1 MESSNYQCP
10 ACNGPLH
17 FDAALGKLKC
27 DYCDSTFTADEA
39 KAYLEKQQKRA
50 EEKAQ
55 AAKTEEQRAAEQAE
69 RDARLAGDVD
79 TSAGTTDNCASAD
92 TSNQERDPIQAY
104 LDSKKP
110 LSEDDPNANAVSCES
125 CGATLIVSDVSAVTT
140 CPYCGNNS
148 IIPGKLGGA
157 LEPDYL
163 IPFSITKEQAIA
175 KLKDHYKG
183 KICLPRV
190 FSEQNHLEE
199 IQGVYVPFWLYDGA
213 CSGSADF
220 TCTNVRVFTDGK
232 WEVTETDT
240 WNVHRAGDCG
250 FARVP
255 ADASK
260 RMPNNHMDSIEP
272 YDFAGLVPFNTSYL
286 PGFAAERY
294 DDEVADCASR
304 VKTRM
309 ANSLEE
315 GLRDSVGPYTNV
327 IASGSNATETI
338 SKVSYALL
346 PVWLLHT
353 KWQGQD
359 FLFAVN
365 GQTGKLVG
373 DLPTDKKKLNLLTL
387 AGLVAGFA
395 VGALLTGLFIA

>member
-1 MESSNYQCP
+1 METSNYQCP

-27 DYCDSTFTADEA
+27 DYCDSTFTAVEA
-39 KAYLEKQQKRA
+39 QVYHEEQQKRA
-50 EEKAQ
+50 EQKAQ
-55 AAKTEEQRAAEQAE
+55 AAKTEEERKREQAE
-69 RDARLAGDVD
+69 KESRAQSANATSNADDARNDEC
-79 TSAGTTDNCASAD
+79 SKAD
-92 TSNQERDPIQAY
+92 TDPIQAY

-110 LSEDDPNANAVSCES
+110 LSEDDPSANAVNCES
-125 CGATLIVSDVSAVTT
+125 CGAILIVSNVSAVTT

-148 IIPGKLGGA
+148 IIPGKIGGA
-157 LEPDYL
+157 LEPDRL

-175 KLKDHYKG
+175 KLKEHYKG
-183 KICLPRV
+183 KICLPKV
-190 FSEQNHLEE
+190 FSSQNHLEE
-199 IQGVYVPFWLYDGA
+199 IQGVYVPFWLYDGS
-213 CSGSADF
+213 CTGSSDF
-220 TCTNVRVFTDGK
+220 ICTNVRVFTDGK

-240 WNVHRAGDCG
+240 WKVHREGDCD
-250 FARVP
+250 FMFVP

-260 RMPNNHMDSIEP
+260 RMPNDHMDSIEP
-272 YDFAGLVPFNTSYL
+272 YDFAALVPFSTGYL

-294 DDEVADCASR
+294 DDEVGDCACR

-309 ANSLEE
+309 ENSLEE
-315 GLRDSVGPYTNV
+315 GLRESVGPYTN
-327 IASGSNATETI
+327 IISDGTHSEQTI
-338 SKVSYALL
+338 SKVSYVLL

-373 DLPTDKKKLNLLTL
+373 DLPTDKTKLNLLTL

-395 VGALLTGLFIA
+395 VGAGLMSLLFM